1 MACEDLFCT
10 KKSTIEIVNNFH
22 ILENMCLNNGGV
34 LFLTLGSACGKQDG
48 DNVKTSY
55 PSTTS
60 LTTKIISE
68 PIEVGAN

>member
-1 MACEDLFCT
+1 MACENLFCT
-10 KKSTIEIVNNFH
+10 KKSTIEIVNYFH
-22 ILENMCLNNGGV
+22 NLENMCLNNGGV
-34 LFLTLGSACGKQDG
+34 LFFTFGSACEKQDG

-68 PIEVGAN
+68 PTEVGAN